1 MIEETE
7 GEMEYRIEDE
17 TMADAM
23 DIAIVIICLVVL
35 FMFTSCC
42 LWFAFISLRCHLRRH
57 TKNGTAGVQSLV
69 VLPKQVTRQKP
80 SRRRLHRV
88 TID

>member
-23 DIAIVIICLVVL
+23 DIATVIICLVVL

-42 LWFAFISLRCHLRRH
+42 LWLLPLPHGTVFAKGISTKTAPLGVTTKHHHQQLPIKRR
-57 TKNGTAGVQSLV
+57 
-69 VLPKQVTRQKP
+69 
-80 SRRRLHRV
+80 
-88 TID
+88 